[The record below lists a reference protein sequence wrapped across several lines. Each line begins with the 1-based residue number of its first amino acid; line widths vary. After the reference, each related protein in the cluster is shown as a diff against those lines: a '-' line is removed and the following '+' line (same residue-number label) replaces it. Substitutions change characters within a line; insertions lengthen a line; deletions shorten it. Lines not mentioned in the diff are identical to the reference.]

1 MRSVRLIRAEIL
13 IHDPRTISIETLAF
27 TALNASFFATLATL
41 ALQLL
46 EKLAVFASRAA
57 GRQTR

>member
-1 MRSVRLIRAEIL
+1 VSVRWVRLIRAEIL

-27 TALNASFFATLATL
+27 TALNASFFATF

-46 EKLAVFASRAA
+46 EKSGASGAA
-57 GRQTR
+57 GLQTR

>member
-1 MRSVRLIRAEIL
+1 VSVRWVRLIRAEIL

-27 TALNASFFATLATL
+27 TALSAPIFATPATL

-46 EKLAVFASRAA
+46 DKSRASEAA

>member
-1 MRSVRLIRAEIL
+1 VRSVRLIRAEIL

-27 TALNASFFATLATL
+27 TALNASFFATLA
-41 ALQLL
+41 LQLL
-46 EKLAVFASRAA
+46 KKLAVFASGAT

>member
-1 MRSVRLIRAEIL
+1 MRWVRLIRAEIL

-27 TALNASFFATLATL
+27 TALNASFFATF

-46 EKLAVFASRAA
+46 EKLAVFASGAA